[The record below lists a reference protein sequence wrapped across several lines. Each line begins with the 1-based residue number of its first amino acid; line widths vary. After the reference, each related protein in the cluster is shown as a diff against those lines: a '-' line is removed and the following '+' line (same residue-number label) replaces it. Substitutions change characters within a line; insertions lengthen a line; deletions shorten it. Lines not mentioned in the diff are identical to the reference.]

1 MPHSRRDFFKGGL
14 GLGLGS
20 AVLPAACSAPTPAPV
35 AEPAEGEAPLS
46 LMDFEPRS
54 MLVVEE
60 HPVEQAR
67 FPVIDMHTHVSS
79 VLRREPTPGHPLQ
92 GSGEERLGQ
101 IVSWMDELNV
111 QSLVNLTG
119 GAGDGLRGTLDD
131 VVGPHPGRIVTCT
144 VPSYDKLGEADYPS
158 WQADELARAKEAGAM
173 GLKISKTLGLYLRE
187 GGFRESEREEGQKGP
202 LVKIDDP
209 RFDPMWDAAGQLG
222 FPVFIH
228 VADPDAFFTPTD
240 RFNERWEELGN
251 HPRWSFYGDEFPE
264 KAELLAARN
273 RVIERHPGTT
283 FIGLHVGNKSE
294 DLGEVSSWLDRYP
307 NLHVEIGARLGE
319 LGRQPRRS
327 RRFFEEYPDRI
338 MFGTDA
344 SPNGTSVPQQDLVPA
359 MFQCYFRFLETLDEY
374 FDYAP
379 SPTPPQGRW
388 KIYGIGLPD
397 EILEKVYRDNALRIL
412 GSAIA

>member
-1 MPHSRRDFFKGGL
+1 MAHSRRDFVKAGL

-20 AVLPAACSAPTPAPV
+20 AVLPAACSAPAPAP
-35 AEPAEGEAPLS
+35 ESAEGTAPLS

-54 MLVVEE
+54 MLVTEKHLVER
-60 HPVEQAR
+60 AR
-67 FPVIDMHTHVSS
+67 FPVFDMHTHVSS
-79 VLRREPTPGHPLQ
+79 VLERVPTPGHPLQ
-92 GSGEERLGQ
+92 GSGPERLDR
-101 IVSWMDELNV
+101 IVAWMDELNV
-111 QSLVNLTG
+111 ECLVNLTG
-119 GAGDGLRGTLDD
+119 GAGDELRETLDD
-131 VVGPHPGRIVTCT
+131 VVDPHPGRIVTCT
-144 VPSYDKLGEADYPS
+144 VPSYDRLGDADYPQ
-158 WQADELARAKEAGAM
+158 WQADELSRAKDAGAV

-187 GGFRESEREEGQKGP
+187 GGFRTSEREEGQKGP
-202 LVKIDDP
+202 LVKVDDP

-222 FPVFIH
+222 LPVFIH

-251 HPRWSFYGDEFPE
+251 HPRWSFYGDEFPS
-264 KAELLAARN
+264 KAEILEARN
-273 RVIERHPGTT
+273 RVIERHAGTT
-283 FIGLHVGNKSE
+283 FIGLHVANRSE

-307 NLHVEIGARLGE
+307 NLNVEIGARLGE

-344 SPNGTSVPQQDLVPA
+344 SPNGTSVPQQDLVPG
-359 MFQCYFRFLETLDEY
+359 MYQCYFRFLETLDEY

-397 EILEKVYRDNALRIL
+397 EILSKVYRDNARRIW
-412 GSAIA
+412 A